1 MGGSKSQSS
10 NRGLQLSE
18 STSGSFVD
26 PSQQPF
32 LDFLRQQGQGLAQQQ
47 LGGGSG
53 FQQNVLNPAM
63 QALAGQLGGDP
74 NLLNQQIGAAQQSI
88 SENLAQNI
96 LPTIQSQAGSVGQL
110 GSSRQG
116 VAEGIALRDAARQAS
131 DVELGLRTDAQRRQL
146 QALSLAPMVG
156 GLQFQPL
163 QNLAGLIGSPTLLN
177 VGQSRSRGT
186 TRGGSSSKGLSF

>member
-1 MGGSKSQSS
+1 MGGSKSRSS
-10 NRGLQLSE
+10 NRQSSE
-18 STSGSFVD
+18 SFID

-32 LDFLRQQGQGLAQQQ
+32 LDFLRRQGQGLAQQQ
-47 LGGGSG
+47 LGAGSG

-96 LPTIQSQAGSVGQL
+96 LPTIQTQAGSVGQL

-116 VAEGIALRDAARQAS
+116 VAEGIAMRDASRQAA

-163 QNLAGLIGSPTLLN
+163 QNLAGLIGSPTLLT
-177 VGQSRSRGT
+177 QSRGRGS
-186 TRGGSSSKGLSF
+186 SSSKGLEF